1 MILFLGPNDIPV
13 YRIIHALLFVFV
25 LFFYYFR
32 TSGNDD
38 LIAIKYSKFFR
49 AVSESQTGYRC
60 PKKIHVFISSLL
72 LKLFVLNSR
81 GNKKKKPKQKYYSK
95 KTDSPN
101 GIWIQPFWM
110 VAFCRGT
117 KQARDCFCFVF

>member
-1 MILFLGPNDIPV
+1 MIFQFIVLFMLFYLFLFYSFIIFEHQGTMTWLLLNIASSSGLSPSHKPV
-13 YRIIHALLFVFV
+13 
-25 LFFYYFR
+25 
-32 TSGNDD
+32 
-38 LIAIKYSKFFR
+38 
-49 AVSESQTGYRC
+49 TGAR
-60 PKKIHVFISSLL
+60 KKIHVFIYSLL